1 MRHVFY
7 VKGLPRNNWDEH
19 QQTERPQD
27 NAVMHYTTLAIPITS
42 MVHGP
47 WSMFGHVLRMTE
59 DTPTNGVM
67 EFAVLGANQYKAR
80 KGRHSTNL
88 LRVVWSSQQSM
99 TMCILVEGKPGS

>member
-1 MRHVFY
+1 MTRKLVPNAVTRLSLMTRLYDTSSTILFVYCETRSSDFVCDTNIQHVFY

-47 WSMFGHVLRMTE
+47 CS
-59 DTPTNGVM
+59 DTFCG
-67 EFAVLGANQYKAR
+67 
-80 KGRHSTNL
+80 
-88 LRVVWSSQQSM
+88 
-99 TMCILVEGKPGS
+99 